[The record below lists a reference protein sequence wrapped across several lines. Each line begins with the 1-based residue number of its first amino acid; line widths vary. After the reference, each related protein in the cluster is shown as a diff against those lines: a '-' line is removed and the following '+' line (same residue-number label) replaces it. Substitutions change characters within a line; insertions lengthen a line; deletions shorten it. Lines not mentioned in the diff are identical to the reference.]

1 MLIHSTTTLI
11 GDGSWYFNYLL
22 ILLLFST
29 GLLRYQSTKSGEEM
43 TSLKDPHERWTEGY
57 VLHHLFFGVDSAIFA
72 CEDWVASMFHTGS
85 N

>member
-1 MLIHSTTTLI
+1 VLIHSTATLI

-22 ILLLFST
+22 ILLFFST

-43 TSLKDPHERWTEGY
+43 KSLKDPHERWTEGY
-57 VLHHLFFGVDSAIFA
+57 VLHHLFFGVDSAISA
-72 CEDWVASMFHTGS
+72 YEDWVASMFHTGS